1 MEIITPY
8 KNEDGIT
15 FYISNDGKETGISIA
30 GLERLLGLESNSRLF
45 TKSQNKLMWRMVE
58 EDSPLENDP
67 KCLKPLWGKV
77 FNPNGVGSD
86 GAKIIRSEVMVAI
99 IEYYAFE
106 RNNPVAK
113 HSYRAFAKIGV
124 DTWIKESTGY
134 ALEDKY
140 DNLLGLV
147 QELLT
152 EVKVVRYKVDKLDK
166 LESTMV
172 TLYPGARH
180 ITEGWSNG
188 DKTLSDDNIYTIKDW
203 LQLNDVTLDKSS
215 YHSLALLAA
224 ETYRTLTGKNPV
236 IKYKD
241 IVTKKGRK
249 NKMKVGNGYKLID
262 FYILEAAFKKLLS
275 KAA

>member
-15 FYISNDGKETGISIA
+15 FYISADGKTTGFSIR
-30 GLERLLGLESNSRLF
+30 GLNRLIFNRDSGDLFSSKLLSDMVNGVDREDIPESLQSR
-45 TKSQNKLMWRMVE
+45 
-58 EDSPLENDP
+58 
-67 KCLKPLWGKV
+67 WGKV
-77 FNPNGVGSD
+77 FTEDAKGSD
-86 GAKIIRSEVMVAI
+86 GAKIVNSKTAVAI
-99 IEYYAFE
+99 IEYYAFDK
-106 RNNPVAK
+106 NNKVAQ
-113 HSYRAFAKIGV
+113 HTYRAFANIGV
-124 DTWIKESTGY
+124 DTWIKQITGY
-134 ALEDKY
+134 IVQDKY
-140 DNLLGLV
+140 GELLPLV

-203 LQLNDVTLDKSS
+203 LQLNDIKLDKSS